1 MAYGEHAKQEG
12 PGVLSFLF
20 TFLLMVAVVFAAAW
34 LLRTFVI
41 APYQIPSGSME
52 TTIMV
57 SDKLFSEKVSYYF
70 RSPEPGEIV
79 TFEDPEVEG
88 RTLIKRC
95 IAVGGQTVDL
105 RDGAVYV
112 DDVRLDEPYTN
123 GLESFPLST
132 AAGVT
137 IEYPYTI
144 PSDYIWVMGDN
155 RTNSADSR
163 YFGPIPVKSITGHA
177 CLIYWP
183 LNRVGTFN

>member
-1 MAYGEHAKQEG
+1 MAYGQHAKQEF
-12 PGVLSFLF
+12 PGVLGTLL
-20 TFLLMVAVVFAAAW
+20 TFLLMVAVVFATAW
-34 LLRTFVI
+34 LLRTYVI

-52 TTIMV
+52 TTIRV

-70 RSPEPGEIV
+70 RPPNPGEIV
-79 TFEDPEVEG
+79 TFNDPEVEG

-112 DDVRLDEPYTN
+112 DGVRLDEPYTN
-123 GLESFPLST
+123 GLASYPLST
-132 AAGVT
+132 APNVT
-137 IEYPYTI
+137 IEYPYTV
-144 PSDYIWVMGDN
+144 PSGYIWVMGDN

-163 YFGPIPVKSITGHA
+163 YFGPVPEESVTGHA

-183 LNRVGTFN
+183 LNRVGTLK

>member
-1 MAYGEHAKQEG
+1 MAYGEHAKEEN
-12 PGVLSFLF
+12 PGVFSILLSFLF
-20 TFLLMVAVVFAAAW
+20 MVAVVFAAAW

-41 APYQIPSGSME
+41 APYQIPSASME

-70 RSPEPGEIV
+70 RSPTPGEIV
-79 TFEDPEVEG
+79 TFDDPEVED

-123 GLESFPLST
+123 GQSSHPLGT
-132 AAGVT
+132 APGVE
-137 IEYPYTI
+137 ISYPYTI
-144 PSDYIWVMGDN
+144 PSGYLWVMGDN

-163 YFGPIPVKSITGHA
+163 YFGPVPESSVTGHA

-183 LNRVGTFN
+183 INRIGVFG